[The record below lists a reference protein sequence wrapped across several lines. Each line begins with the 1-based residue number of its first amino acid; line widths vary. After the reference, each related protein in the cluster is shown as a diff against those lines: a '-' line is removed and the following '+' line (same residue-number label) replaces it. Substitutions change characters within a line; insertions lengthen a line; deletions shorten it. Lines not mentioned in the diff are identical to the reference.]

1 MSPGATPA
9 ATPQTTATTVRVRL
23 FAALR
28 EQAGWSTRELALTG
42 ATATPQTPQ
51 AIWGMLQL
59 GDGGPAGIR
68 VAINHRF
75 AGWEEPLRDGDE
87 LAFLPPI
94 TGG

>member
-1 MSPGATPA
+1 MSPG
-9 ATPQTTATTVRVRL
+9 ATPQTTATPAAAVRVRL

-28 EQAGWSTRELALTG
+28 EQAGWSSRELALTG
-42 ATATPQTPQ
+42 ATATPQ

-59 GDGGPAGIR
+59 GDGGPSGIR
-68 VAINHRF
+68 VAINHQF
-75 AGWEEPLRDGDE
+75 AGWEDPLRDGDE